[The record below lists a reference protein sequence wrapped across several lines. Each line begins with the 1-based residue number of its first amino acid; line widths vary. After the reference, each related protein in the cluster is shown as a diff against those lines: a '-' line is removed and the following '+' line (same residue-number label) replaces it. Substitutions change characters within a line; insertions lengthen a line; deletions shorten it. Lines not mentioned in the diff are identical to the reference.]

1 MASTQNTTP
10 KSTVS
15 WHIGV
20 IVATLFSLNACMS
33 SAPNQSTEHAR
44 YKPKAIHRPISP
56 APLPSGMPIRG
67 HVAYAT
73 STQMLRD
80 MPRRPIRNTEKYG
93 EITTNPVHEVS
104 QSPVST
110 FSIDVDTGSYSNV
123 RRLLNDGRLPPV
135 NAVRVEELINY
146 FPYQYAK
153 PKSFQHPF
161 AVDTEMAQSPW
172 KKDARLLKIGIQAVN
187 KSLGSLPPANLVF
200 LIDVS
205 GSMNSP
211 QKLPLVKK
219 TLRILTKQLRAQDRV
234 TVITYASGEKLVL
247 PTTKGSK
254 KRTILQ
260 AINKLQARG
269 ATAGESAIQMAYREA
284 QKSFIKN
291 GINRIFLAT
300 DGDFNVGVTDF
311 ATLKGMVAEKRKS
324 GISLTTLGFGGGNY
338 NEHLMEQMADAGDG
352 NYSYIDNEKE
362 AKKVLRQQLTST
374 LATVAKD
381 VKIQVEFNPNTV
393 SQYRLIGYE
402 NRLLK
407 KEDFNNDNVDAGDI
421 GAGHSVTAI
430 YEIIPTGKTG
440 WLEPSRYQ
448 AKPKA
453 ATQHGNE
460 YAYVKI
466 RYKKPKYTNSTL
478 LTVPVRTQANKTL
491 ALASQDMRFATAVAS
506 YGQLLRGGKHT
517 GNFTW
522 TDTIQLAKKAKGKD
536 PFGLREEF
544 IELAETAQSLSSNKP
559 SGEK

>member
-1 MASTQNTTP
+1 MIAA
-10 KSTVS
+10 V
-15 WHIGV
+15 
-20 IVATLFSLNACMS
+20 LSLSACLS
-33 SAPNQSTEHAR
+33 SAP
-44 YKPKAIHRPISP
+44 KPHTKQALHKPVAAS
-56 APLPSGMPIRG
+56 LHSGMHMR
-67 HVAYAT
+67 AYA
-73 STQMLRD
+73 QRVPMLGD
-80 MPRRPIRNTEKYG
+80 IPSRPIRNTEKYG
-93 EITTNPVHEVS
+93 EINTNPVHEVS

-153 PKSFQHPF
+153 PKNFKHPF
-161 AVDTEMAQSPW
+161 AVHTEMAQSPW
-172 KKDARLLKIGIQAVN
+172 KKEAQLLKIGIQAVN

-200 LIDVS
+200 LVDVS

-219 TLRILTKQLRAQDRV
+219 TLRILTKQLRTEDRV

-247 PTTKGSK
+247 PTTKGSNK
-254 KRTILQ
+254 KEILQ
-260 AINKLQARG
+260 AINQLQARG
-269 ATAGESAIQMAYREA
+269 ATAGEAAIQMAYREA

-300 DGDFNVGVTDF
+300 DGDFNVGITDF

-324 GISLTTLGFGGGNY
+324 GISLTTLGFGSDNY

-407 KEDFNNDNVDAGDI
+407 KEDFTNDNVDAGDI

-440 WLEPSRYQ
+440 WIEPSRYQ

-460 YAYVKI
+460 YAYIKI
-466 RYKKPKYTNSTL
+466 RYKKPTQNTSSL
-478 LTVPVRTQANKTL
+478 LTVPVRTQAKQAL
-491 ALASQDMRFATAVAS
+491 AQASQDMRFATAVAG
-506 YGQLLRGGKHT
+506 YGQLLRGGKYT

-522 TDTIQLAKKAKGKD
+522 DDAIQLAKKAKGKD
-536 PFGLREEF
+536 RFGLREEF
-544 IELAETAQSLSSNKP
+544 IELAETAQSLSSSKP